1 MWTKITNG
9 ILNTIAGICDRSREI
24 LLPTSWRIVDVTVP
38 ADRERLKPILAAACS
53 KNDCREQARGKSGGY
68 RVVVGY
74 KKHNTERI
82 IFLYAFAKNDKANMS
97 AKEEAVLSLT
107 AESFIS
113 TADKQVQ
120 ELLAVGSIWEVL
132 S

>member
-1 MWTKITNG
+1 MRLFKNKWFNSWARGEG
-9 ILNTIAGICDRSREI
+9 ISDAVLLNVAVEIATGKVEADLGGCLFKKR
-24 LLPTSWRIVDVTVP
+24 LPRTGG
-38 ADRERLKPILAAACS
+38 
-53 KNDCREQARGKSGGY
+53 GKSGGY

-113 TADKQVQ
+113 ATDKQIQ
-120 ELLAVGSIWEVL
+120 ELLEIGSIWEVL

>member
-1 MWTKITNG
+1 MYSSFSDAVL
-9 ILNTIAGICDRSREI
+9 LN
-24 LLPTSWRIVDVTVP
+24 
-38 ADRERLKPILAAACS
+38 AAAEITTGKVETDLGGCLF
-53 KNDCREQARGKSGGY
+53 KKRLPRTGGGKSGGY

-74 KKHNTERI
+74 IKHNTERI

-113 TADKQVQ
+113 AADKQVQ
-120 ELLAVGSIWEVL
+120 ELLSIGSVWEVL